1 MNIISEQ
8 NHTGLSSSERDLW
21 AAVLDRAI
29 LDLDDITEK
38 PRSLA
43 WFKSPNDDEGAFLW
57 VCMILDLEPGK
68 TRLAILQRNN
78 GKIAA

>member
-1 MNIISEQ
+1 MHIISEQ

-29 LDLDDITEK
+29 LDLDDITER

-43 WFKSPNDDEGAFLW
+43 WFKSPRDDVGAFLW
-57 VCMILDLEPGK
+57 ICMILDLEPVK
-68 TRLAILQRNN
+68 VQLTILQQDKERV
-78 GKIAA
+78 AA